1 MLSLQLSLGPVGA
14 AAEVCPMLL
23 SEHLVSCQGLQSL
36 YPTFSCINNG
46 CDCKLKVNSF
56 QQFSYVSPV
65 M

>member
-1 MLSLQLSLGPVGA
+1 
-14 AAEVCPMLL
+14 MLL